1 MMIDDASTSTLT
13 TTVTTGSHVLRINGY
28 AETKLLGNG
37 VAAPS
42 GEFEAAGHRW
52 RIHYYPNGG
61 WWNNADGISL
71 ALSIA
76 DKYVLSH
83 VNANVRFS
91 LVPHDGNKPAPAKCK
106 HYRSS
111 FGGVFMFNGHVI
123 GERSRFMGRDQLD
136 KSGYVVDD
144 CFIVRCDIDVVVT
157 SAAMVMG
164 STVADACDDL
174 EEAELPCSS
183 MVQEDMCKHEDN
195 VFGGCT
201 TDTENASDIGLAKP
215 HRSGPR
221 QPKMMMHPMAAAVFS
236 SVFSCFA
243 DFF

>member
-1 MMIDDASTSTLT
+1 MIIDDASTSTLT
-13 TTVTTGSHVLRINGY
+13 TTVTTGSHILRINGY
-28 AETKLLGNG
+28 TESKFLGNG

-61 WWNNADGISL
+61 WWNNVDGISL

-91 LVPHDGNKPAPAKCK
+91 LVPHDGNKPAPAKRK
-106 HYRSS
+106 QYNSS
-111 FGGVFMFNGHVI
+111 FGGVFKFNGHVI
-123 GERSRFMGRDQLD
+123 GERSRFMGRDQLE

-144 CFIVRCDIDVVVT
+144 CLIVRCDIDVVVT
-157 SAAMVMG
+157 STARA
-164 STVADACDDL
+164 TDACDDL
-174 EEAELPCSS
+174 EEAEVELPCSS
-183 MVQEDMCKHEDN
+183 MDQEDMCKHGDN
-195 VFGGCT
+195 VTGGHT
-201 TDTENASDIGLAKP
+201 TDREDASDMWLG
-215 HRSGPR
+215 
-221 QPKMMMHPMAAAVFS
+221 KMMMHPMASAVFS